1 MRRLRVSLSVEDFR
15 FLLGLLPTHE
25 KAALQVA
32 HNCGLSTLRRV
43 DYILGLA
50 ALLFKDR
57 NLGLILRVA
66 RHIVSLFSAVLLPAG
81 LLDLASL
88 LIAKGQ

>member
-15 FLLGLLPTHE
+15 FLLGLLPTHKE
-25 KAALQVA
+25 AALQVT

-43 DYILGLA
+43 DDILSLA
-50 ALLFKDR
+50 ARLFEDR

-81 LLDLASL
+81 LLDLARL